1 MKNLLTALG
10 FILPLAAFGA
20 SRSSANYNVAADTID
35 AGGRRATSA
44 GYSNDGS
51 VGGIGGISSGGAPQ
65 RLAKHGYIGQLYEVA
80 GLTLFANPS
89 TVNEGATRQ
98 LAGSALADDAT
109 TLSLNPSQISW
120 SVISGPIT
128 SVSPGGLAT
137 AAIVYQNTAATV
149 GGSFQ
154 GHASTVGLTVV
165 NVGIDDYGAYAG
177 DGLDDAWQVLYFGEN
192 NPGAQ
197 PGMDPDGDGQD
208 NRHEYFSNTIPTDSL
223 SKFNLS
229 IAYVLGQPNRK
240 DIIFSPRYPSR
251 VYDVEFRTDLLG
263 PAWSPLVGTTTS
275 DAGTTR
281 TVRDLNATG
290 VEKFYRV
297 RISFP

>member
-1 MKNLLTALG
+1 MKNLIIPLL

-20 SRSSANYNVAADTID
+20 SRSSANYNVPADTID
-35 AGGRRATSA
+35 AGGRRTTSA

-51 VGGIGGISSGGAPQ
+51 IGGIGGTSSGGAPQ
-65 RLAKHGYIGQLYEVA
+65 RLAKHGYIGQLYDVA
-80 GLTLFANPS
+80 ALTLVANPV

-98 LAGSALADDAT
+98 LAASAVADDAT
-109 TLSLNPSQISW
+109 TVPLNPSQVVW
-120 SVISGPIT
+120 SVVSGPIT

-149 GGSFQ
+149 RGNYRGF
-154 GHASTVGLTVV
+154 ASTVSLTVI
-165 NVGIDDYGAYAG
+165 NVGIDDYGTYAG

-192 NPGAQ
+192 NPRAQ

-208 NRHEYFSNTIPTDSL
+208 NRHEYFSITIPTDPL

-229 IAYVLGQPNRK
+229 IAYVLGQPTRK
-240 DIIFSPRYPSR
+240 DIVFSPRFPSR
-251 VYDVEFRTDLLG
+251 TYDVEFRNDLLG
-263 PAWSPLVGTTTS
+263 PAWSPLFGTTTNDVS
-275 DAGTTR
+275 TTR

-290 VEKFYRV
+290 LQKYYRV